1 MTLGAVVLYA
11 LSIGLGLLWW
21 FIAWQKGAL
30 AEIPRLGL
38 VMLLGLGIFQILG
51 WAVVFLVL
59 RRSLRRSRSLSGGVL
74 LGISAGI
81 LIGNLVWW
89 ITPVLGAPLILL
101 ITVFGVAQLYSLRNS
116 QLEQAR

>member
-1 MTLGAVVLYA
+1 MTGAVILYTI
-11 LSIGLGLLWW
+11 SIVLGLTWW

-30 AEIPRLGL
+30 ANLPRLGL

-51 WAVVFLVL
+51 WAVVFLIL
-59 RRSLRRSRSLSGGVL
+59 RRSLRRSRSLSSGVV

-89 ITPVLGAPLILL
+89 FTPVLGAPLILL
-101 ITVFGVAQLYSLRNS
+101 TIVVGLVYLYSVRN
-116 QLEQAR
+116 QQPREA